1 MPDIEVSNQ
10 LFTQAAMLMFVGMGF
25 VFAFLGLLIV
35 VIRYFISPLAKRF
48 PDKVTTTTT
57 NISNNQDTAVIA
69 AITGAINNYRKK
81 HK

>member
-10 LFTQAAMLMFVGMGF
+10 LFTQAAMLMFVGMSF

-48 PDKVTTTTT
+48 PDKVTTTT